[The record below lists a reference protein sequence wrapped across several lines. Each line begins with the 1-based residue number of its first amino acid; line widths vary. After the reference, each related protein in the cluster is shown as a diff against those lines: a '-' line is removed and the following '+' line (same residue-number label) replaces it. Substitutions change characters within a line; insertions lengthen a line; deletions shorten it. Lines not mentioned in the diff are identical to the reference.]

1 MTLRSGQLD
10 GPDFAT
16 TVNDMRTPN
25 APMMLLVATSFFVP
39 ACDGGAEGEGE
50 EADPVRVE
58 RISQLSGDVGR
69 GESLYQSQCAGCHGA
84 DGGGGSAPGVAGEEA
99 EETIEASLEGPEDMP
114 AYDHFEDQEI
124 ADLAAFIES
133 L

>member
-1 MTLRSGQLD
+1 
-10 GPDFAT
+10 
-16 TVNDMRTPN
+16 MRTPN
-25 APMMLLVATSFFVP
+25 APMMLLAVTSFFLP

-58 RISQLSGDVGR
+58 RISQLSGDVAR